1 MKAMILAAGR
11 GTRLRPLTD
20 RIPKALVPLAGRPL
34 LEHVILRL
42 KRFGVDE
49 IIINVHHFAEQII
62 EFVREHDA
70 FGLRIE
76 FSVEEKLL
84 DTGGGLKRAAWFF
97 DDGRPFILHNVDVL
111 TDLDLAAMLAAHEQ
125 RGNLATLAV
134 RQRKTSRYFLFDADL
149 RLVGWRHV
157 QQGEERLVVPDAG
170 AVTPLSF
177 MGIHII
183 SPAIFPLLPDEACF
197 SIVDAYL
204 QLAASGERIAG
215 YRGDAARWIDLGR
228 PEQLKLAEQSFPF
241 NS

>member
-34 LEHVILRL
+34 LEHLILRL
-42 KRFGVDE
+42 KSFGVDE
-49 IIINVHHFAEQII
+49 IIINVHHLAEQII
-62 EFVREHDA
+62 EFVREREA

-76 FSVEEKLL
+76 FSVEEELL
-84 DTGGGLKRAAWFF
+84 DTGGGLKRASWFF
-97 DDGRPFILHNVDVL
+97 EDGRPFILHNVDVL
-111 TDLDLAAMLAAHEQ
+111 TDLDLSAMLEAHEQ

-134 RQRKTSRYFLFDADL
+134 RRRKTSRYFLFDADL
-149 RLVGWRHV
+149 RLVGWRHE
-157 QQGEERLVVPDAG
+157 QRGEERLVVPDAG
-170 AVTPLSF
+170 SVTPLSF

-183 SPAIFPLLPDEACF
+183 SPAIFPLFPDEACF

-204 QLAASGERIAG
+204 KLAASGERIAG

-228 PEQLKLAEQSFPF
+228 PEQLKLAEQIFPLDE
-241 NS
+241 